1 MIHQTMIHAARP
13 ASPDSPHCA
22 GSAASPAESA
32 ASLAGS
38 ATLLA
43 GLADRNPT
51 LFRRIGL
58 PLGDPSASIGLPSG
72 NRIRIVRDL
81 EMERVRAVGADSGDD
96 SLAIELGTVF
106 CPADFPAVEGKLSA
120 DRETATAQAVTACL
134 LEEGVTRVR
143 CDRTL
148 PLIYAYHVAAAGIE
162 IDYDD
167 ELGVV
172 DRRVKSESEI
182 ASLRQAQHVTEQVM
196 LQICRRIATASV
208 DDDGYL
214 IDEAYLL
221 TSERLRAFAS
231 RLFMDRGFT
240 MSHGAI
246 VASAPHSADC
256 HHAGTGPL
264 ATGVPI
270 IVDLFPRDEST
281 RYHGDCTRTVVHGV
295 VRDDVARMHAAVMAS
310 KAAGEAELVPG
321 GTGDAVHRA
330 VIGSL
335 EAAGYESHRGELTDE
350 PSIQHGT
357 GHGIGLDVHE
367 PILLDEGGGELLA
380 GEVFTVEPG
389 LYGRRTGGV
398 RLEDMLV
405 VTDNGP
411 ENLNDLPLEL
421 DWT

>member
-1 MIHQTMIHAARP
+1 MIHAVRTAP
-13 ASPDSPHCA
+13 GQS
-22 GSAASPAESA
+22 GTAASPA
-32 ASLAGS
+32 GT

-58 PLGDPSASIGLPSG
+58 PLGDPAASICLPSG

-81 EMERVRAVGADSGDD
+81 EMDRARAVGADSGDD
-96 SLAIELGTVF
+96 SVAIGLGSVF
-106 CPADFPAVEGKLSA
+106 CPADFAPVDGKLSA

-134 LEEGVTRVR
+134 LEERVTRVR

-162 IDYDD
+162 VDYDD
-167 ELGVV
+167 ELGVL
-172 DRRVKSESEI
+172 DRRTKTASEI
-182 ASLRQAQHVTEQVM
+182 ISLRQAQHVTEQVM
-196 LQICRRIATASV
+196 LQICRRIASASV
-208 DDDGYL
+208 DDNGYL

-221 TSERLRAFAS
+221 TSERIRAMAS

-264 ATGVPI
+264 STGVPI
-270 IVDLFPRDEST
+270 IIDLFPRDESS
-281 RYHGDCTRTVVHGV
+281 RYNGDCTRTVVHGTASAEV
-295 VRDDVARMHAAVMAS
+295 TQMHAAVLAA

-321 GTGDAVHRA
+321 RTGDAVHRA
-330 VIGSL
+330 VIRSL
-335 EAAGYESHRGELTDE
+335 EAAGYESHRGELTDA

-367 PILLDEGGGELLA
+367 PILLDDGGGELLV

-398 RLEDMLV
+398 RMEDMLV
-405 VTDNGP
+405 VTENGP
-411 ENLNDLPLEL
+411 DNLNDLPCDL